1 MKNYSKLITNRPYEH
16 LRKMDSRSTRKL
28 IALKLLRNK
37 NSALDKKSNSM
48 LSPQRKLRPRFP
60 YSASDEWPVARAHRM
75 ASLNAR
81 AKVHILYE
89 NECRG
94 NGNDSYESE
103 EGCGSETGKS
113 DYCDRRMCHSNNK
126 NNSFRD
132 KQEKQ
137 SSKLNEKSEEKVKKV
152 RKRRN
157 HKRKL
162 DDVEIIDTRSC
173 KRMANL
179 NAQAI
184 LAASY
189 LLERSRKERNEKK
202 GLKNEKK
209 SDLTSVN
216 SSDNSDSNNINSD
229 STVSISHSEDTCEN
243 IIVDDLE
250 DRPVTE
256 FRNSHFNISKSSEN
270 RHSPL
275 ISVSDDQDEHNQL
288 NVEENEKVLTNDEKN
303 IGSECTVQER
313 CELHSMS
320 SNKDTSRTVTSTAV
334 SKVGLT
340 EYTEVTKVRINT
352 TEDMG
357 IKEEGKVEQK
367 IEHILEKD
375 DVAITRMYHYQTKG
389 NSQSYCLQMQTT
401 YKPSSAKG
409 FTPPP
414 SVINR
419 SSPRKMHLETPPH
432 MMSTMLHNSQ
442 SYYNYPSHSPVIPD
456 SNTQTYPISHGL
468 AGINNIP
475 MVNVGP
481 LTRHYS
487 SAFTVP
493 HYGHAPPMP
502 YPPNDYGYYQ
512 PAGPLIQPI
521 HDPCLIHKP
530 VPYHPQ
536 HHHLHPSQNSHA
548 SYPEQCLSHH
558 SLSSS
563 GPPPPHQNSHCS
575 LEVHPAAAPPP
586 PPPPS
591 HYPQDNIGNN
601 SSYQISHHQIN
612 QASSQPPPSA
622 HHQPYSNHG
631 LPMLNYCP
639 NHTQQPHQSHLYSQH
654 GSRFCQEYPT
664 ANYRV
669 ASSIKSSQKER
680 NVSHSVSTI
689 SPLPTAVPKSEPI
702 TPPETKIH
710 PQDEKLSN
718 ICNNNPQPQIA
729 SSTAKKKLEKRLQET
744 RTEESSVSSNNSILI
759 PSLHISKSGPSNN
772 DIKSN
777 IVLINEK
784 PPKKQLQKTDP
795 MSCEKINENESKQ
808 CNTNFNHNSDKSND
822 HQIINSVQRRARLL
836 KLRHHLKQSL
846 PAYPININVDQE
858 KYESVV
864 TSKPVSN
871 DIFCKLKSTQ
881 QLSSNTISG
890 KENSAV
896 ITMNKSTENEIEES
910 SKNENPFPKSK
921 NKEMIAS
928 NVPQKKLFVSIP
940 RLVLPKK
947 SDKKQFSNG
956 WSWVGEPYE
965 KLIYYNNDDPPFM
978 RKCYSAMQHT
988 EGDTIKVRD
997 CVLLKSGPR
1006 KTDLPF
1012 VAKIVSL
1019 WDNPID
1025 DEMMMSLLWYYR
1037 PEHTEQ
1043 GRKTYHS
1050 EDEIFASKH
1059 RDVNSVACIED
1070 KCYVLTFSEYCRY
1083 RSRLKILDE
1092 RICLKVSV
1100 VPSLEEEY
1108 FRKNR
1113 LPPGHLSSEIVFFCR
1128 KVYDYRQKRIL
1139 KNPT

>member
-1 MKNYSKLITNRPYEH
+1 MKNYSKLITTRHYDH
-16 LRKMDSRSTRKL
+16 LRKMDSRSTKKL

-37 NSALDKKSNSM
+37 NSSLDKKSNSM

-113 DYCDRRMCHSNNK
+113 DYCDRRLCHHKQTTNK
-126 NNSFRD
+126 NSSFRD

-137 SSKLNEKSEEKVKKV
+137 NSKLNEKSEEKVKRV

-202 GLKNEKK
+202 CLKNEKK

-216 SSDNSDSNNINSD
+216 NSDNSDYNNHSD

-250 DRPVTE
+250 EVTE
-256 FRNSHFNISKSSEN
+256 FRNSHFNISNSPEN
-270 RHSPL
+270 RHSPI
-275 ISVSDDQDEHNQL
+275 ISVSDDQEDQ
-288 NVEENEKVLTNDEKN
+288 VQVTARDNEKVSVDDEKD
-303 IGSECTVQER
+303 SSVDCTVQER
-313 CELHSMS
+313 CELHSMTS
-320 SNKDTSRTVTSTAV
+320 ANDTSRTMTSTAV
-334 SKVGLT
+334 SKVGMT
-340 EYTEVTKVRINT
+340 EYTEVTKVHINT

-401 YKPSSAKG
+401 YKPSSTKG

-419 SSPRKMHLETPPH
+419 SSPRKMHLDTPPH
-432 MMSTMLHNSQ
+432 VMSTMLHNSQ
-442 SYYNYPSHSPVIPD
+442 SYYSYPSHSPVIPD

-481 LTRHYS
+481 LARHYS

-493 HYGHAPPMP
+493 HYGHPPPMP
-502 YPPNDYGYYQ
+502 YPPSEYGYYQ

-536 HHHLHPSQNSHA
+536 HHHLHPPQNSHA
-548 SYPEQCLSHH
+548 SYPDQCLSHH

-575 LEVHPAAAPPP
+575 IEVHPPP
-586 PPPPS
+586 PPPPQPP
-591 HYPQDNIGNN
+591 HYPQNNIGNN
-601 SSYQISHHQIN
+601 SSYQISHHQVN
-612 QASSQPPPSA
+612 QTSSQPPSSV
-622 HHQPYSNHG
+622 HHQPYSSHG
-631 LPMLNYCP
+631 LPMINYCP
-639 NHTQQPHQSHLYSQH
+639 NHTQNQSHQSHLYSQH
-654 GSRFCQEYPT
+654 GSRFCPEYS
-664 ANYRV
+664 ASNYRI
-669 ASSIKSSQKER
+669 ASSLKSSQKER
-680 NVSHSVSTI
+680 NATHSVSTI
-689 SPLPTAVPKSEPI
+689 SPLPTMVPKSEPV
-702 TPPETKIH
+702 TPPETKINT
-710 PQDEKLSN
+710 QDEKLSN
-718 ICNNNPQPQIA
+718 MCNSNPRQQIS
-729 SSTAKKKLEKRLQET
+729 SSTSKKKLEKRLQET
-744 RTEESSVSSNNSILI
+744 RTEESSVSNNTSIFI
-759 PSLHISKSGPSNN
+759 PSVHISKSVSSNN

-784 PPKKQLQKTDP
+784 SSKKPLQKPDP
-795 MSCEKINENESKQ
+795 TPCEKVSDNENKQ
-808 CNTNFNHNSDKSND
+808 CSNSFNNKSDKSSE

-896 ITMNKSTENEIEES
+896 ITMNESTENESEES
-910 SKNENPFPKSK
+910 SKNENPLPKSK
-921 NKEMIAS
+921 NGEVITSK
-928 NVPQKKLFVSIP
+928 VPQKKLFVSIP
-940 RLVLPKK
+940 RLVFPKK
-947 SDKKQFSNG
+947 SDNKQFSNG
-956 WSWVGEPYE
+956 WSWIGEPFE
-965 KLIYYNNDDPPFM
+965 KLIYYNIELAN
-978 RKCYSAMQHT
+978 
-988 EGDTIKVRD
+988 E
-997 CVLLKSGPR
+997 
-1006 KTDLPF
+1006 KT
-1012 VAKIVSL
+1012 
-1019 WDNPID
+1019 
-1025 DEMMMSLLWYYR
+1025 R
-1037 PEHTEQ
+1037 
-1043 GRKTYHS
+1043 
-1050 EDEIFASKH
+1050 IF
-1059 RDVNSVACIED
+1059 E
-1070 KCYVLTFSEYCRY
+1070 
-1083 RSRLKILDE
+1083 SR
-1092 RICLKVSV
+1092 
-1100 VPSLEEEY
+1100 
-1108 FRKNR
+1108 
-1113 LPPGHLSSEIVFFCR
+1113 
-1128 KVYDYRQKRIL
+1128 
-1139 KNPT
+1139 